1 MEPDATARHHRP
13 PASWW
18 PQWLSGPW
26 AGAALVAVALVY
38 GWLTSRIEA
47 PDDASVFWVG
57 NLAAPY
63 LILPAVAGAT
73 RRTRLRGAVLGA
85 LTGAAMVFG
94 FYGFFGVGDVT
105 YSQLELDFDV
115 TPRDAMLE
123 AYGNWFRTFLLGD
136 PGGRPWLSAALLSG
150 GVMGAL
156 GHRGAWHGG
165 LAAGAV
171 AAAALVLEPLAYLS
185 GASALFEGPR
195 VGLTAGNVAVWG
207 LELAA
212 GAAVGWYVWRRA
224 AARQA
229 APA

>member
-73 RRTRLRGAVLGA
+73 RRTRLRGAMLGA

-105 YSQLELDFDV
+105 YSQLELGFDV

-123 AYGNWFRTFLLGD
+123 AYGDWFRTFLLGD
-136 PGGRPWLSAALLSG
+136 PGGRPWLAAALLAG

-156 GHRGAWHGG
+156 GHRGAWHGSQ
-165 LAAGAV
+165 AALAV
-171 AAAALVLEPLAYLS
+171 AAAALILEPLVYLS
-185 GASALFEGPR
+185 GANRLWGTPR
-195 VGLTAGNVAVWG
+195 LSLTAAIVAVWA
-207 LELAA
+207 LELAT
-212 GAAVGWYVWRRA
+212 GAALAWLAWRRA
-224 AARQA
+224 ATQD